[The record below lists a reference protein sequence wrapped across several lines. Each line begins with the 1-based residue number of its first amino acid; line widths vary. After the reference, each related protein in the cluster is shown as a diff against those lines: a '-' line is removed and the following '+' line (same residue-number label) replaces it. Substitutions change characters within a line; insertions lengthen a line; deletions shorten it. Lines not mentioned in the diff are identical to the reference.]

1 MRTLPL
7 ALWHGGTDREL
18 VLAAH
23 DQCRIT
29 HGNPCNQVCCA
40 LYCLAARYLA
50 AGQECAPALAEAVRV
65 LRELYREMPDHEKEL
80 EWSVRP
86 EQPWQGKGSGYVV
99 DCLRSAFMILARAE
113 SYEEAVKQ
121 AVMLGDDTDTTACVA
136 GGLAGIV
143 YGEDGIPVRW
153 LKALRGREVVEEL
166 LIRAFGN

>member
-1 MRTLPL
+1 MIRH
-7 ALWHGGTDREL
+7 WSC
-18 VLAAH
+18 AAS
-23 DQCRIT
+23 T
-29 HGNPCNQVCCA
+29 SSLSVPPCQSA
-40 LYCLAARYLA
+40 S
-50 AGQECAPALAEAVRV
+50 G
-65 LRELYREMPDHEKEL
+65 
-80 EWSVRP
+80 SVRI
-86 EQPWQGKGSGYVV
+86 K
-99 DCLRSAFMILARAE
+99 AAE